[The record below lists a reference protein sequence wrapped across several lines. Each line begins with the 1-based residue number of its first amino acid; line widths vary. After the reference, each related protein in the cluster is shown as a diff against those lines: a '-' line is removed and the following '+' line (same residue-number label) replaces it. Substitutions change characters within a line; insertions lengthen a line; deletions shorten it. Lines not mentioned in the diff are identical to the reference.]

1 MRTWCVS
8 TVLGLTLASWSGIVS
23 NAAAQQPDQAQTV
36 LTALK
41 AALGGDA
48 KLGALKSLS
57 AEGSERRVMGE
68 TERTSDIELFAVF
81 PDHLQRVEQFQL
93 PTGMPGPRVAQT
105 VNGADFWAGAL
116 DPMPGGMMIF
126 GGPGGGGPGGPGG
139 GPGGGG
145 PGGAGGQGGQGG
157 GNRQGGNRMSPKGD
171 LLRTFTGILPVA
183 SALPSNVTFTYAGE
197 AKSNDGGTA
206 DVLDVK
212 SPDFDAKLFV
222 DQQTH
227 LPLMMTYQGPDP
239 AAMAARMRTFQRRD
253 GETPDQQRARLQA
266 EREKMASEPPPPPPA
281 MVEYQA
287 FFADYKKFDGLMLP
301 TRISRAVKGNTTQ
314 EMEIKKYK
322 INPKI
327 DLAQFQKKG
336 S

>member
-8 TVLGLTLASWSGIVS
+8 AAVLGVALSSWSGVMPA
-23 NAAAQQPDQAQTV
+23 AAAQQAPQGDQAQNV

-48 KLGALKSLS
+48 KLGALKTLS

-81 PDHLQRVEQFQL
+81 PDHLQRIEQFQL

-105 VNGADFWAGAL
+105 VNGEEFWAGAL
-116 DPMPGGMMIF
+116 DPMPGGMMMF
-126 GGPGGGGPGGPGG
+126 GGPGGPGG
-139 GPGGGG
+139 GQGG
-145 PGGAGGQGGQGG
+145 PGVPGGQGGQGGQG

-171 LLRTFTGILPVA
+171 LLRTFTGILPVS
-183 SALPSNVTFTYAGE
+183 SALPTNVTFTYAGE
-197 AKSNDGGTA
+197 AKSNDGGAA

-212 SPDFDAKLFV
+212 SPDFEAKLFV

-239 AAMAARMRTFQRRD
+239 AAMAARMRTFQRRE
-253 GETPDQQRARLQA
+253 GETQEQQRARMA
-266 EREKMASEPPPPPPA
+266 EEREKMASQPPPPPPP

-287 FFADYKKFDGLMLP
+287 YFSEYKTFDGLMLP
-301 TRISRAVKGNTTQ
+301 TRISRAVKGTTTQ

-327 DLAQFQKKG
+327 DLSQFQKKG

>member
-8 TVLGLTLASWSGIVS
+8 AILGLSLASWSGIVPD
-23 NAAAQQPDQAQTV
+23 AAAQQADQAQTV

-48 KLGALKSLS
+48 KLAALKSLS

-68 TERTSDIELFAVF
+68 TERTSDVELFAVF

-105 VNGADFWAGAL
+105 LNGGDDFWTGAL

-126 GGPGGGGPGGPGG
+126 GGGP
-139 GPGGGG
+139 GGG
-145 PGGAGGQGGQGG
+145 PGGAGGQGGPGGPGGGQGG
-157 GNRQGGNRMSPKGD
+157 FNRPGGPGRVSAKGD
-171 LLRTFTGILPVA
+171 LLRTFAGILPVS

-197 AKSNDGGTA
+197 AKSNDGTA

-212 SPDFDAKLFV
+212 SPDFEAKLFV

-253 GETPDQQRARLQA
+253 GETPEQQRARMQA
-266 EREKMASEPPPPPPA
+266 EREKMASEPPPPPPP

-287 FFADYKKFDGLMLP
+287 YFSDYKKFDGLMLP

-314 EMEIKKYK
+314 EMDVKKYK